1 MTHPRR
7 LKAAEHWRALKDG
20 KSTAETLTWIAGVA
34 DKVLEAEKLPAAK
47 RKDAIY
53 KASRLTGAAAPNAL
67 AIRLILAESFGIE
80 GTSAAA
86 KRARKAKHHEILR
99 WVLAPDLSS
108 GPLKIT
114 EKALDRRI
122 ATALK
127 NSG

>member
-7 LKAAEHWRALKDG
+7 LTATQHWRALKDG
-20 KSTAETLTWIAGVA
+20 NATTETLAWIAEVA
-34 DKVLEAEKLPAAK
+34 GKVLEAEKLPAAK

-108 GPLKIT
+108 GPLKISAA
-114 EKALDRRI
+114 ALEGRI

-127 NSG
+127 NSR